1 MAEEKNE
8 TMEGKQETL
17 NAPSLE
23 KELQEIKREF
33 YRILEFFIPP
43 KEVVEEVRKNLYT
56 IPLSVLR
63 IMRTLIDYEIK
74 LLEERIKETESKPK
88 SKRITVE

>member
-8 TMEGKQETL
+8 TMEEKQETL
-17 NAPSLE
+17 KASSLE

-43 KEVVEEVRKNLYT
+43 KEVVEEVRRNLYT